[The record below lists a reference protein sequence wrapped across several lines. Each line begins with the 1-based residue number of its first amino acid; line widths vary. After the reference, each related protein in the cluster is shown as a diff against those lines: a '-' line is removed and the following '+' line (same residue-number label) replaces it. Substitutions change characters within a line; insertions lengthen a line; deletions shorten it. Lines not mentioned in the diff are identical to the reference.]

1 VFALRKTLR
10 YRLTLAFLMW
20 TAGIQLAIAGVFV
33 VGRELFVVDSIDRAL
48 ADAAVRLRHTL
59 EADPSWPPSLD
70 QASFELQTD
79 PTAPLIP
86 VIMRVRTVDGKTLV
100 RWPDREP
107 PIPPEGISPPISP
120 DAPYKLVFTTMR
132 VQAQSDEDDTIVP
145 VRFRAAS
152 MTINPVE
159 GGTYELDFG
168 ASLQL
173 ADRFTSV
180 MSRIL
185 GAGLIVGIVGAGIA
199 GWIVAGRASRRIE
212 RITSEVAHVSPT
224 RLDEPRELPTGEDEI
239 GRMGEA
245 VNAMLHRLASAF
257 RSQEYFISNVS
268 HELKTPIASLLAE
281 AQVLQ
286 KGGAKSLDGGDE
298 PAGGRTGEADPQP
311 AAPPVANSDR
321 LLAFTHSVEEEM
333 RRLGSL
339 VETFLAMARFGE
351 GRGGRAEHPV
361 SMFDTA
367 LDSVKH
373 TSLFARQQGVNVRL
387 KFAEPSGPHADPH
400 DAHHEPIVRGDGHLL
415 RVAIDNLLRNAIG
428 VSQRGDAVDITVST
442 VDHTVGIEVADHGPG
457 VPADFVDRMFDRF
470 AQRPDR
476 AVGHR
481 GTGLGLNIAKTIV
494 DLHGGRIEVSNA
506 KDHGAVF
513 TIRLPL
519 AARADSGT
527 RADSSPDADA
537 TPIA

>member
-20 TAGIQLAIAGVFV
+20 TAGIQLAVAGVFV
-33 VGRELFVVDSIDRAL
+33 LGREIFVVDSIDRAL
-48 ADAAVRLRHTL
+48 TEAAPRLRRSL
-59 EADPSWPPSLD
+59 EADPGWPPSLE
-70 QASFELQTD
+70 QASFDLQTE
-79 PTAPLIP
+79 PNAPVLP
-86 VIMRVRTVDGKTLV
+86 VIMRVRTLDGITQV
-100 RWPDREP
+100 RWPENRDP
-107 PIPPEGISPPISP
+107 PIPPEGVSPPSSP
-120 DAPYKLVFTTMR
+120 DAPYKLNFTTMR
-132 VQAQSDEDDTIVP
+132 VQAQSDEDETVGPI
-145 VRFRAAS
+145 RFRAAS
-152 MTINPVE
+152 MKINPAE

-168 ASLQL
+168 ASLEL

-180 MSRIL
+180 MGRIL
-185 GAGLIVGIVGAGIA
+185 GAGLLVGIVGAGIA

-212 RITSEVAHVSPT
+212 RVTSEVACVSPT

-286 KGGAKSLDGGDE
+286 RGKGEGGS
-298 PAGGRTGEADPQP
+298 GESELEGTAVPQ
-311 AAPPVANSDR
+311 ADR

-351 GRGGRAEHPV
+351 GRQARAENPV

-367 LDSVKH
+367 MDSVKH
-373 TSLFARQQGVNVRL
+373 TSLFAQQQGVSVRL
-387 KFAEPSGPHADPH
+387 KFAELQQDAPDHLP
-400 DAHHEPIVRGDGHLL
+400 DAHDVHHDPVVRGDGHLL
-415 RVAIDNLLRNAIG
+415 RVAIDNLLRNAIS
-428 VSQRGDAVDITVST
+428 VSQRGDAVDVAVSLH
-442 VDHTVGIEVADHGPG
+442 DHTVSVEVADHGPG
-457 VPADFVDRMFDRF
+457 VPPGFVDRMFDRF

-476 AVGHR
+476 AVGYR

-494 DLHGGRIEVSNA
+494 DLHGGKIEVANA
-506 KDHGAVF
+506 ADHGAIF
-513 TIRLPL
+513 TIRLPV
-519 AARADSGT
+519 APR
-527 RADSSPDADA
+527 PDMGSRLSAPPA
-537 TPIA
+537 KA